1 MHKPTERLECPKCGE
16 MVQHEDLTCPHCRA
30 PLETVLVKR
39 ATRGRRYVYGK
50 RKAGL
55 SPEVIWLLIVIL
67 IGLLIIVGA
76 QLFAFMRS
84 RKLVERPHPA
94 ARVTMV
100 LPARTGESSCGGADD
115 SGNLPRY
122 HQMSAGRADSA
133 SAVADTT
140 ARKGTRHGV
149 RLRHLCH
156 AHRPPGGSASRPG
169 GTGI

>member
-30 PLETVLVKR
+30 PLETVVVKR

-100 LPARTGESSCGGADD
+100 LPTRTGEPASRGVGD
-115 SGNLPRY
+115 SGDLPRC
-122 HQMSAGRADSA
+122 HLASAGGA
-133 SAVADTT
+133 SAVADTA

-156 AHRPPGGSASRPG
+156 AHRSPGGSASRPG
-169 GTGI
+169 GTGV